1 MLIPPDRIFL
11 EPTCYLVS
19 SNDKSNYCEDMAVDR
34 IKVLITQESKK
45 VYYVCQCRNI
55 DIDHVSS
62 LSPPAF
68 QNEVEQSTAGL
79 MTALRESPSRSTSPV
94 LEHDYDCEVEYHYPT
109 QHKGIEGV
117 YRLRM
122 SDWCYKICDYIK
134 ASRHIVSIAFNYVDR
149 FLAVEKYTW

>member
-1 MLIPPDRIFL
+1 MLIPDRIFL

-19 SNDKSNYCEDMAVDR
+19 SNDESNSCEAMAVDR

-45 VYYVCQCRNI
+45 VYSVCQCRNI

-68 QNEVEQSTAGL
+68 QNEVEQITAGL

-94 LEHDYDCEVEYHYPT
+94 FEHSYDCEEGYHYST
-109 QHKGIEGV
+109 QHIGIEGI

-134 ASRHIVSIAFNYVDR
+134 VSRHIVSIACNYVDR
-149 FLAVEKYTW
+149 FLAIEKYTW